1 MKRSANIVLIVV
13 VAVFVFMTS
22 CNDKHTAESQDATH
36 HYTCPMHPQVVSN
49 TPGKCPVC
57 GMDLVRSDRVT
68 KTTDLMLNDR
78 QILLANIKTETIGEG
93 KIGQTI
99 VLNGTLVANRE
110 LTEIISSRVE
120 GRIDKLFIKETGRS
134 IRKGQPL
141 YEIYSEALLTLQRE
155 YLMAKAQYE
164 SMADSGDRYKSIFE
178 ASKQKLLLYGMTETQ
193 LAALRS
199 VNDIRTSIMLV
210 SPASGI
216 VTSLSVQEGQYVSEG
231 TPLMQ
236 IDDVSNLWL
245 EAELYPSEIKLVK
258 VGDKVNLRIAGDEY
272 EGKVD
277 FLSPEYKAGTQIAIM
292 RVSIPNKNGS
302 LLPGMHAQVLFT
314 HSSRESLSVPSDAV
328 IQDGNGSHLYV
339 QRGRNTFRPIHVQTG
354 QEDFQRVE
362 ILEGVQAGDT
372 VVISGA
378 YLLYSELVLKNGTD
392 PMSLHNH

>member
-1 MKRSANIVLIVV
+1 
-13 VAVFVFMTS
+13 
-22 CNDKHTAESQDATH
+22 
-36 HYTCPMHPQVVSN
+36 
-49 TPGKCPVC
+49 
-57 GMDLVRSDRVT
+57 
-68 KTTDLMLNDR
+68 
-78 QILLANIKTETIGEG
+78 
-93 KIGQTI
+93 
-99 VLNGTLVANRE
+99 
-110 LTEIISSRVE
+110 
-120 GRIDKLFIKETGRS
+120 
-134 IRKGQPL
+134 
-141 YEIYSEALLTLQRE
+141 
-155 YLMAKAQYE
+155 MAKAQYE